1 MPGGPLKSLACFAST
16 VQLDVPAVQ
25 GARATTVASTA
36 WPGCTARLRNRTV
49 PPVTV
54 AVPGTGTEADTTVK
68 PAGTVTSADPSC
80 CEALAGTA
88 KCAVKVDWVPAAT
101 VPGVIVS
108 EYGFDA
114 AGAEAAV
121 RARSSRPSVVV
132 IALRT
137 PALGIAGNLDLAGI
151 LPRGGGRR
159 GAGERRPPVGAP
171 RRSGDR
177 TRGRSRKASPGNGP
191 RQGSRTAPLPGAPG
205 ETAGA
210 GVAGR
215 PRAGGPA
222 GPAVPAR
229 RPSRSRGLRA
239 RMRRTRRS
247 AEALLEQV
255 LALLG
260 ALAALAL
267 RAAEELGEL
276 AVAVALGVLHV
287 CSSRSTLLRHCSV
300 NQMML

>member
-1 MPGGPLKSLACFAST
+1 MTWPTRAAVGCVTKRSASPQLPVTVVVSELEAATRVRSLPGGPLKSLACFAST

-54 AVPGTGTEADTTVK
+54 AVPGAGTEADTTVK

-191 RQGSRTAPLPGAPG
+191 HQGSRTAPLPGAPG

-215 PRAGGPA
+215 PRAAGAGGAGRPRAPAEPVAGAA
-222 GPAVPAR
+222 GPDAPD
-229 RPSRSRGLRA
+229 
-239 RMRRTRRS
+239 
-247 AEALLEQV
+247 
-255 LALLG
+255 
-260 ALAALAL
+260 AALSPGA
-267 RAAEELGEL
+267 
-276 AVAVALGVLHV
+276 
-287 CSSRSTLLRHCSV
+287 S
-300 NQMML
+300 